1 LDRASRTFCFSIC
14 AAFFLGAP
22 TAWAI
27 DPCVNA
33 FAFLMPAHPG
43 ATDVVSWWNPL
54 GTRDTAPLVVRTT
67 VNFDNQIALDIR
79 AANDPVATAGYE
91 AMGPYPYMG
100 HFGPLPAGQYT
111 VRVSLFGFCNT
122 PQAPLMVSAQA
133 APTAAGPVVE
143 FYNAALDQYFNTISV
158 NQIHDLDAGI
168 HPGWVRT
175 GQSFTAYYPLQS
187 DSRGLNVQRFYGKPE
202 AGLNSHFLTWVL
214 DEVGVLTFG
223 SLSPDWIFEDG
234 DTFEIPVPLT
244 TTGSCAAG
252 TTPVYRLWNN
262 RADTGHRYT
271 ADRTTRTQM
280 VGAGYIAEGYGPD
293 AVFMCAVASSAP

>member
-1 LDRASRTFCFSIC
+1 MKMTCIPCLALC
-14 AAFFLGAP
+14 AVLGAAQP
-22 TAWAI
+22 ALAI

-33 FAFLMPAHPG
+33 FAIFMPAHPG
-43 ATDVVSWWNPL
+43 ATDVIAWWNPL
-54 GTRDTAPLVVRTT
+54 GARDTAPLVVKTT
-67 VNFDNQIALDIR
+67 VASDNQIALDIR
-79 AANDPVATAGYE
+79 AAADPVAAVGYE

-111 VRVSLFGFCNT
+111 VRVSLFGFCNI
-122 PQAPLMVSAQA
+122 PQALLTVSAQP

-158 NQIHDLDAGI
+158 YQIHDLDAGV

-175 GQSFTAYYPLQS
+175 GQNFTAYYPLQS

-214 DEVGVLTFG
+214 DEEGQLTYG
-223 SLSPDWIFEDG
+223 SFSSDWIIEDG

-244 TTGSCAAG
+244 TIGVCPAG

-262 RADTGHRYT
+262 HAGTGHRYT

-280 VGAGYIAEGYGPD
+280 VSAGYIAEGYGPD
-293 AVFMCAVASSAP
+293 AVFMCALASPAP

>member
-1 LDRASRTFCFSIC
+1 MDRVNRTLCWSIC
-14 AAFFLGAP
+14 AAFFLVAP
-22 TAWAI
+22 QAWGI

-33 FAFLMPAHPG
+33 FAIFMPAHPG
-43 ATDVVSWWNPL
+43 ATDVITWWNPL
-54 GTRDTAPLVVRTT
+54 GTRDTAPLVVKTT
-67 VNFDNQIALDIR
+67 VSSGNQIALDIR
-79 AANDPVATAGYE
+79 AAYDPVATAGYE

-111 VRVSLFGFCNT
+111 VRVSLSGGCDW
-122 PQAPLMVSAQA
+122 PQAPLMVSAQP
-133 APTAAGPVVE
+133 APTATGPVVE
-143 FYNAALDQYFNTISV
+143 FYNAALDQYFNTISI

-168 HPGWVRT
+168 HSGWVRT
-175 GQSFTAYYPLQS
+175 GQSFSAYYPLQS

-214 DEVGVLTFG
+214 DEIGVLTYG
-223 SLSPDWIFEDG
+223 SLSSDWIFEDG

-244 TTGSCAAG
+244 TTGACPAG
-252 TTPVYRLWNN
+252 TTPVFRLWNN

-271 ADRTTRTQM
+271 SDKRTKDQM
-280 VGAGYIAEGYGPD
+280 VSAGYIAEGYGPD